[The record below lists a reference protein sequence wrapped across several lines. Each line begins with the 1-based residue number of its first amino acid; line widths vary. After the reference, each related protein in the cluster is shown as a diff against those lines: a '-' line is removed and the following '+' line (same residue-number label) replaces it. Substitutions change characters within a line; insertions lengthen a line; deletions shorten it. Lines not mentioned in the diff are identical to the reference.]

1 VKSSSLWIIYEPC
14 GGGAGLGVLA
24 AEWRYFRGFS
34 WPGPTFLVV
43 EVLGVC
49 VLPWAGFPAPV
60 VGLRGAFRLWLPD
73 GRLLRGI
80 RGMGVSFRNGQE
92 GSGD

>member
-1 VKSSSLWIIYEPC
+1 MKSSSLWIIYEPC

-49 VLPWAGFPAPV
+49 VLPWAGLPAPV
-60 VGLRGAFRLWLPD
+60 VGFLGPLRVWLFGPA

-80 RGMGVSFRNGQE
+80 LGICVSFQG
-92 GSGD
+92 GW